1 MTPPR
6 ISFRG
11 VLARRE
17 VRALWFGE
25 TVSELGSTVSSLAI
39 PLVAVV
45 TLHAG
50 PFAVSLLMAAAWLP
64 WLLVGLPAGA
74 WVDRLPARPV
84 MIAADLAA
92 VLAFASVPVAALLGV
107 LTLAQ
112 LLVCALLG
120 GGAAVF
126 FQTAYRVFLPAVAD
140 GPELA
145 SANALMHGSQSAA
158 QVGGPGLAGLLASA
172 VGAVGGVLFNAASF
186 LVSAVCLLSL
196 RGVPEQRP
204 ARPRTS
210 LTREIA
216 EGARWL
222 IHDPFESVLTVWG
235 GLANFALVGYQAV
248 LVVFLVHDV
257 RLSPGTVGLLMALS
271 SVGGVAGAAVAPRL
285 GRRFGTARAF
295 IGCELVAAPAAL
307 LIPLAAPGPRVAL
320 FAVGGFLVIAGVV
333 GGNVLNATWSQSY
346 TPGALRGRV
355 STCSGLV
362 NYGGIPLGALS
373 AGALAAALGTH
384 DSIWVMTGLL
394 ALCPALLLLSP
405 LRGRREFPASPAEA
419 RSARGPRGNARARAI
434 ARVTGSSRPARALL
448 GGAARDRFAISV
460 RRL

>member
-1 MTPPR
+1 MSRPR
-6 ISFRG
+6 IRFKG
-11 VLARRE
+11 VLRRRD
-17 VRALWFGE
+17 VRRLWFGE
-25 TVSELGSTVSSLAI
+25 TVSELGTTVSSLAV
-39 PLVAVV
+39 PLVAIV

-64 WLLVGLPAGA
+64 WLLIGLPAGA
-74 WVDRLPARPV
+74 WVDRLPARRV

-112 LLVCALLG
+112 LLACALLG
-120 GGAAVF
+120 GCAAVF
-126 FQTAYRVFLPAVAD
+126 FQTGYQVFLAAMLD

-145 SANALMHGSQSAA
+145 AANALMHGSQSAA
-158 QVGGPGLAGLLASA
+158 RVGGPGLAGLLASA
-172 VGAVGGVLFNAASF
+172 VGAVGGVLLNAVSF

-196 RGVPEQRP
+196 RDVQERRP
-204 ARPRTS
+204 ARPRSS
-210 LTREIA
+210 LRHEIG

-222 IHDPFESVLTVWG
+222 IDDPYESVLTVWG

-257 RLSPGTVGLLMALS
+257 RLTPGVVGVLMALS

-285 GRRFGTARAF
+285 ARRFGTARAF
-295 IGCELVAAPAAL
+295 IGCELVASPAAL
-307 LIPLAAPGPRVAL
+307 LVPLAAPGPRAAL

-333 GGNVLNATWSQSY
+333 GGNVLNATWSQTY
-346 TPGALRGRV
+346 IPRELRGRV

-362 NYGGIPLGALS
+362 NYGGIPLGALC
-373 AGALAAALGTH
+373 AGVLATALGTH
-384 DSIWVMTGLL
+384 DSMWVMTGLL
-394 ALCPALLLLSP
+394 ALCPALLLVSP
-405 LRGRREFPASPAEA
+405 LRGRRDFPAASGGRRP
-419 RSARGPRGNARARAI
+419 RSRGGRVRSSSIVRALAS
-434 ARVTGSSRPARALL
+434 ARPARALL
-448 GGAARDRFAISV
+448 GGAADYRLLMSV